1 MTRVPG
7 SPVDST
13 SCTPQT
19 SDDSTAQNGPA
30 GGFRVSEHL
39 GMRWLYG
46 RTNANSANASAQAR
60 QLANIAARLAALKRR
75 IAARR
80 QRRGMRGSGGDDDG
94 FDDDFIDG
102 TQSEHHRAEAGGMG
116 GDSSGSGGQ
125 SHHDEHGSR
134 SSDPAPKVEIKAQNI
149 APVPD
154 PAPGV
159 LATRITSEGRDTVDH
174 GQLAD
179 DWLAAQLSQRDKLM
193 ADPNYRPDAE
203 YLASLLD
210 LLRAKH
216 HIGPFKPQGM
226 AAWCEKLKALPPAIP
241 VNSSSVAP
249 RATGTAGLAVP
260 AGQRDLTDV
269 ERFNALLMLKLLEF
283 DKTLLPAKAD
293 RAINTVNTQ
302 YNATLAR
309 RSKR

>member
-13 SCTPQT
+13 SFTPPT
-19 SDDSTAQNGPA
+19 SDDSTSTNGPV
-30 GGFRVSEHL
+30 GGFRASEHL
-39 GMRWLYG
+39 GMRWFYG

-154 PAPGV
+154 PAPGA
-159 LATRITSEGRDTVDH
+159 LATRILAEGRDAVDH
-174 GQLAD
+174 GRLAD
-179 DWLAAQLSQRDKLM
+179 DWLAAQLSQRAKLLV
-193 ADPNYRPDAE
+193 DPNYRPDAE

-210 LLRAKH
+210 LLSTKQQ
-216 HIGPFKPQGM
+216 IGPFKPQGM
-226 AAWCEKLKALPPAIP
+226 LFWCDKLKALSPANP
-241 VNSSSVAP
+241 VNSPSVASSAASTASLP
-249 RATGTAGLAVP
+249 MPASQRELTG
-260 AGQRDLTDV
+260 V
-269 ERFNALLMLKLLEF
+269 ERFHALLPLKLLEF

-293 RAINTVNTQ
+293 RALNTVRTQ